1 VLMLLLVFNFG
12 FVADEE
18 PEDGDEVVG
27 ESEEDDGLV
36 GGGEGS
42 VFVARFESWVGTRN
56 TGGAR
61 IAGSRV

>member
-1 VLMLLLVFNFG
+1 MLMLLFVSNIG

-18 PEDGDEVVG
+18 PKDGDEVVKGG
-27 ESEEDDGLV
+27 EEEDDEAV
-36 GGGEGS
+36 GGGEES

-61 IAGSRV
+61 IAGG